1 MTRARRHRARG
12 GFSLVEVLIAI
23 VVLAIGLLALGAAAG
38 LSIRDMNRSRR
49 DMSYWADVQQVADS
63 LQRRG
68 WGNVT
73 SGSANI
79 RGRAMSWTVSTVNS
93 KTQQVSLLVSRTRYT
108 QLTGTVQDNV
118 LLFLSTP

>member
-1 MTRARRHRARG
+1 MTRARRSQTRG
-12 GFSLVEVLIAI
+12 GFSLLEVLVAV

-38 LSIRDMNRSRR
+38 LSLLDMNRSRR
-49 DMSYWADVQQVADS
+49 DMAYWADVQQVADS

-73 SGSANI
+73 TGSTTI
-79 RGRAMSWTVSTVNS
+79 RGRAVSWTVTTVNS
-93 KTQQVSLLVSRTRYT
+93 KTEQVSLLVSRTRYT

>member
-38 LSIRDMNRSRR
+38 LSFLDMNRSRR

-73 SGSANI
+73 TGSTTI
-79 RGRAMSWTVSTVNS
+79 RGRAVSWTVTTVNS